1 MEKKIVQ
8 IDLGLHRSKYPFIIK
23 KFNEVGERKFL
34 YIGNDYS
41 YNNFAK
47 NLDYLNLIATKNEIK
62 NFATIGNK
70 KVGNLKHY
78 GWLDFSKKNL

>member
-1 MEKKIVQ
+1 M
-8 IDLGLHRSKYPFIIK
+8 IIPIII
-23 KFNEVGERKFL
+23 L
-34 YIGNDYS
+34 Q
-41 YNNFAK
+41 K

-78 GWLDFSKKNL
+78 GWLDFSKNL